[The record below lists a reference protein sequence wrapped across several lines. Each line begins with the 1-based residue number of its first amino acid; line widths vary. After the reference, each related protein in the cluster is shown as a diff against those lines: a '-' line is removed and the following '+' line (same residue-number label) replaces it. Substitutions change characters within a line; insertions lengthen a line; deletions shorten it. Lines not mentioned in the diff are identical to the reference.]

1 MNRYLFNSNDKN
13 PKNFLRKNDDE
24 MEETID
30 SSLLLF
36 QLTTPEPLQKNK
48 PKKLLISEVN
58 VSSLYLRDAQ

>member
-1 MNRYLFNSNDKN
+1 
-13 PKNFLRKNDDE
+13 